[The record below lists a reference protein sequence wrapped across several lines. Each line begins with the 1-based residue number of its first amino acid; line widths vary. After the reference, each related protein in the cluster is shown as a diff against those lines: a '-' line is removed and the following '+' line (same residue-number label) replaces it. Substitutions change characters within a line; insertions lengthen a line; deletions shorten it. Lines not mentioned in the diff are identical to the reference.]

1 MQSLHR
7 NTVAVA
13 LLALMALAGLTAL
26 PALAGDFDN
35 TRPGSSQTLILEHG
49 RSVVLKFNGLRRVA
63 VVDPTVA
70 DVRVVSSTELLVMSG
85 TAPPLR
91 DQNHTMIYVWD
102 KDGLHNFAATVVG
115 MRLAEQI
122 AVELRE
128 SLSPNLNV
136 EVVSDTMV
144 VVEGEVADDE
154 AKENLEAL
162 LDAASTDEVKVVGMV
177 QSRADSDN
185 KAAQAA
191 ATLSEILDPRL
202 KVTSWGNEVVV
213 VEGELSSREE
223 AARARDIISAV
234 TEGLRVVDMIT
245 VRGEAGN
252 SLAPADEI
260 AQVLGPGFTVTPLRG
275 NVVVIDGT
283 VEDAAGL
290 ERIARLLE
298 AFDDVQ
304 TINMVQVVPPR
315 PDLEAAQRA
324 LTAAL
329 PETIAVTRVGDEG
342 LMLEGSVPTDAAA
355 AQLGEV
361 IRMFEGRVPIVDLIT
376 VVAPEKRRVQV
387 AVKIVELNRGADEEL
402 GIDWGQYSGQP
413 YASAEFRNQPF
424 LFGQIPGINGWPE
437 LFRFSSQVHALVARQ
452 KARVLSE
459 PNLLV
464 NEDEEAE
471 ILIGGEIPVPIAQ
484 ASVGGAASITV
495 EWKPFGVNLKIK
507 PTISPTSDRVM
518 LEVAPEVSSLDFG
531 SGVTMGGLTI
541 PALRTRRAQTVVT
554 IPDGGVLA
562 IGGLLQADQS
572 KSVSKIPILGDLP
585 IIGQLFR
592 HDSFRNDKSELI
604 ILVLPQILGED
615 GEPLH
620 PIPVPE
626 GMDAREVMQFGVMP
640 D

>member
-1 MQSLHR
+1 MQSVHR

-13 LLALMALAGLTAL
+13 LLAVMALAGLTAL

-122 AVELRE
+122 ATELKQ

-144 VVEGEVADDE
+144 VVEGEVADEE
-154 AKENLEAL
+154 AKDNLKSL
-162 LDAASTDEVKVVGMV
+162 LDAASTDEVKVVGMIKTLE
-177 QSRADSDN
+177 DSDN
-185 KAAQAA
+185 EAARAA
-191 ATLSEILDPRL
+191 SALSEILDPRL
-202 KVTSWGNEVVV
+202 KVTSWGDEVVV
-213 VEGELSSREE
+213 IEGEVATRDE
-223 AARARDIISAV
+223 ALRARDIIAAV

-245 VRGEAGN
+245 VAGEAG
-252 SLAPADEI
+252 SRLAPADEI
-260 AQVLGPGFTVTPLRG
+260 RQVLGPGFTVTPLRG
-275 NVVVIDGT
+275 NVVVIDGA

-329 PETIAVTRVGDEG
+329 PEGISVTRVGDEG
-342 LMLEGSVPTDAAA
+342 LMLEGSVPTEAAA

-387 AVKIVELNRGADEEL
+387 AVKIVELSRGADEDL

-413 YASAEFRNQPF
+413 YASAEFRTQPF
-424 LFGQIPGINGWPE
+424 LFGQIPGISGWPE
-437 LFRFSSQVHALVARQ
+437 LFRFSTQVHALMAKQ

-495 EWKPFGVNLKIK
+495 EWKPFGVNLKMK
-507 PTISPTSDRVM
+507 PTISPTGDRVM
-518 LEVAPEVSSLDFG
+518 LQVAPEVSSLDFG

-541 PALRTRRAQTVVT
+541 PALRTRRAETVVT
-554 IPDGGVLA
+554 IPDSGVLA
-562 IGGLLQADQS
+562 IGGLLQSDQS

-592 HDSFRNDKSELI
+592 HDSFRNDRSELI
-604 ILVLPQILGED
+604 ILVLPQIIGED

-626 GMDAREVMQFGVMP
+626 GMDPREVLQFGVMP

>member
-223 AARARDIISAV
+223 AARSRYH
-234 TEGLRVVDMIT
+234 
-245 VRGEAGN
+245 
-252 SLAPADEI
+252 
-260 AQVLGPGFTVTPLRG
+260 LRG
-275 NVVVIDGT
+275 HRGS
-283 VEDAAGL
+283 
-290 ERIARLLE
+290 
-298 AFDDVQ
+298 
-304 TINMVQVVPPR
+304 PR
-315 PDLEAAQRA
+315 
-324 LTAAL
+324 
-329 PETIAVTRVGDEG
+329 G
-342 LMLEGSVPTDAAA
+342 
-355 AQLGEV
+355 
-361 IRMFEGRVPIVDLIT
+361 
-376 VVAPEKRRVQV
+376 
-387 AVKIVELNRGADEEL
+387 
-402 GIDWGQYSGQP
+402 
-413 YASAEFRNQPF
+413 
-424 LFGQIPGINGWPE
+424 
-437 LFRFSSQVHALVARQ
+437 
-452 KARVLSE
+452 
-459 PNLLV
+459 
-464 NEDEEAE
+464 
-471 ILIGGEIPVPIAQ
+471 
-484 ASVGGAASITV
+484 
-495 EWKPFGVNLKIK
+495 
-507 PTISPTSDRVM
+507 
-518 LEVAPEVSSLDFG
+518 
-531 SGVTMGGLTI
+531 
-541 PALRTRRAQTVVT
+541 
-554 IPDGGVLA
+554 
-562 IGGLLQADQS
+562 
-572 KSVSKIPILGDLP
+572 
-585 IIGQLFR
+585 R
-592 HDSFRNDKSELI
+592 HDHRQGRGRQQ
-604 ILVLPQILGED
+604 PR
-615 GEPLH
+615 
-620 PIPVPE
+620 
-626 GMDAREVMQFGVMP
+626 ARR
-640 D
+640 